1 MINYHLSQN
10 LKLLR
15 NDKFNYLTIILIVF
29 FFYISLDWN
38 ALIPSC
44 VVKYQ
49 RLGFGQKKGEKIE
62 HKESKIKK

>member
-15 NDKFNYLTIILIVF
+15 NDKFNYLTIILIVS
-29 FFYISLDWN
+29 FYIGLDWN

-44 VVKYQ
+44 VVKHQ
-49 RLGFGQKKGEKIE
+49 RLGFGEKKGEKIE
-62 HKESKIKK
+62 HRESKIKK